1 MIDPLAASTRFA
13 SAGMEAQSLRLRIAA
28 ENVANAQSVGDAP
41 GSDPYARKTVSFRSV
56 MDRAAG
62 GPMVAVRNIGTD
74 DSPFR
79 IERDPG
85 NPAADAEG
93 NVKLPNVNMLI
104 EMADI
109 REANRSYEANVQ
121 VIKQARA
128 MITSVIDLLRT

>member
-1 MIDPLAASTRFA
+1 MIDPLSASTRIA

-28 ENVANAQSVGDAP
+28 ENVANAQSTGAEP
-41 GSDPYARKTVSFRSV
+41 GADPYARKTVTFRSA
-56 MDRAAG
+56 MDRTAG
-62 GPMVAVRNIGTD
+62 MASVRLNAIGTD
-74 DSPFR
+74 STPFR

-93 NVKLPNVNMLI
+93 NVKMPNVNMLV

-109 REANRSYEANVQ
+109 REANRSFEANVQ

-128 MITSVIDLLRT
+128 MVAGVIDLLRT